1 LGRER
6 IGNSDE
12 ESTTSSRQKIGRR
25 VVGKARDSVSD
36 DDTERDQE
44 SSGGQSFLGGVL
56 DAVMDILGEV
66 AKKDSSND
74 EGNRKGSGRKP
85 VSDSRNEGRVASVAS
100 SVADQLRRRKN

>member
-1 LGRER
+1 MGREK
-6 IGNSDE
+6 IGTDE
-12 ESTTSSRQKIGRR
+12 EQHTSTRQKLGRR

-36 DDTERDQE
+36 DATERSQDN
-44 SSGGQSFLGGVL
+44 SGEQSFLGGIL
-56 DAVMDILGEV
+56 DAVMDIVSEV
-66 AKKDSSND
+66 AKKDSSSD